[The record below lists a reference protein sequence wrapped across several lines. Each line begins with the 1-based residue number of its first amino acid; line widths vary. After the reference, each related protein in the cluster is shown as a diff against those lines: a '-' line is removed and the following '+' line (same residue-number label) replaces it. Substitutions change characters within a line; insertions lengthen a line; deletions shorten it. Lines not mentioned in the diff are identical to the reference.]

1 MGCHESPTQRRRKGL
16 QGGHAW
22 NPFRTPMYE
31 MAHLKLKN
39 QPIWMSKVWLMNE
52 LGRERV
58 PRREETFKENYRL
71 SKLEGTSV
79 LKGLRQLRKRKKAKH
94 LAQRNPT
101 REDSVLASVPWRAK
115 AWVQTICAGGNPRKQ
130 GLWRLRQGR
139 MKVKQRRHCQ
149 GHCYGQWEFLIQK
162 DPSAVYTVP
171 LRIICQKDDTGALV
185 LSRPFLS
192 SKGLS
197 LKVLTPLHICA
208 HPVHDRKSPRAEGQ
222 VKRHILK
229 ARYHQQKEN
238 KSLNRTVHSSHD

>member
-22 NPFRTPMYE
+22 NPFRTPRYE

-149 GHCYGQWEFLIQK
+149 GHCYGPGE
-162 DPSAVYTVP
+162 AVTF
-171 LRIICQKDDTGALV
+171 R
-185 LSRPFLS
+185 
-192 SKGLS
+192 
-197 LKVLTPLHICA
+197 
-208 HPVHDRKSPRAEGQ
+208 
-222 VKRHILK
+222 
-229 ARYHQQKEN
+229 
-238 KSLNRTVHSSHD
+238 

>member
-1 MGCHESPTQRRRKGL
+1 MESFQNTQE
-16 QGGHAW
+16 
-22 NPFRTPMYE
+22 YE

-79 LKGLRQLRKRKKAKH
+79 LKRLRQLRKPKKAKH

-115 AWVQTICAGGNPRKQ
+115 AWVQAICAGGNPRKQ

-139 MKVKQRRHCQ
+139 MKSQAK
-149 GHCYGQWEFLIQK
+149 K
-162 DPSAVYTVP
+162 A
-171 LRIICQKDDTGALV
+171 
-185 LSRPFLS
+185 LSRSLLWPTRVPSPKAPLS
-192 SKGLS
+192 SIYSATQDYL
-197 LKVLTPLHICA
+197 PE
-208 HPVHDRKSPRAEGQ
+208 R
-222 VKRHILK
+222 
-229 ARYHQQKEN
+229 
-238 KSLNRTVHSSHD
+238 